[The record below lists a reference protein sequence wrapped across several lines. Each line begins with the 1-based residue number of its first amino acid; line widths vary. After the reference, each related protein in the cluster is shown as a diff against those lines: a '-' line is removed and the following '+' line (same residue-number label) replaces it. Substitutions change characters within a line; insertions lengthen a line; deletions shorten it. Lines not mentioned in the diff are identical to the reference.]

1 MRRLQ
6 NVLILPHT
14 LINMNRDEVLETDNQ
29 DQLRSFRERFVIE
42 DEDVCYLDGNSLGRM
57 PKRTVEEINSL
68 LVNEWGK
75 KMVGGWADW
84 IDEAEQVG
92 NLIGEAALGA
102 SAGQTLAIDTNTIN
116 IYQLAVAAIKARP
129 GRKKI
134 LIDRANFPSD
144 RYALEAIA
152 ESHGMEL
159 VYIENED
166 PTISP
171 QEEITLDLLS
181 RYLDDDVALVT
192 LQIVQY
198 RSGVLNNYA
207 AIEKMVRARGALM
220 LWDCSHAVGSVDL
233 QFDKNEIGLAAGCT
247 YKYGNS
253 GPGAPGW
260 LYVSHKLQSELD
272 APIRGWFAAKNQFA
286 MERTFEREDGI
297 RGFQI
302 STPPIIGLRAVKVG
316 FEMIK
321 EAGMKAINE
330 KCLKGTDLMIELF
343 DQWLEP
349 LGFSLATPRERSRR
363 CGHIII
369 THPDGAKIARALRE
383 LKNVYPDYREPNG
396 IRFSFSPLPTSFTE
410 LYEGFSRLRDL
421 VASGDYKNMKVVE
434 SKVT

>member
-14 LINMNRDEVLETDNQ
+14 LINMNRDEALETDNQ
-29 DQLRSFRERFVIE
+29 DQLRSFRERFVVE
-42 DEDVCYLDGNSLGRM
+42 DENVCYLDGNSLGRM

-75 KMVGGWADW
+75 KMVGGWSDW

-152 ESHGMEL
+152 EIHGMEL

-260 LYVSHKLQSELD
+260 LYVSHKLQSELNV
-272 APIRGWFAAKNQFA
+272 PIRGWFAAKNQFA
-286 MERTFEREDGI
+286 MERLFERVDGI

-410 LYEGFSRLRDL
+410 LCEGFSRLRDL

>member
-1 MRRLQ
+1 MSEKQIISMYDNLDPLSKYRREF
-6 NVLILPHT
+6 LIS
-14 LINMNRDEVLETDNQ
+14 DDG
-29 DQLRSFRERFVIE
+29 
-42 DEDVCYLDGNSLGRM
+42 VCYLDGNSLGRM
-57 PKRTVEEINSL
+57 PKRTIDEINDL
-68 LVNEWGK
+68 LINEWGR

-102 SAGQTLAIDTNTIN
+102 APGQTLALDTNTIN
-116 IYQLAVAAIKARP
+116 IYQLAVAGIKARP

-152 ESHGMEL
+152 DLHGMEL
-159 VYIENED
+159 IYIENED
-166 PTISP
+166 PALSP
-171 QEEITLDLLS
+171 QEEITLELLN

-198 RSGVLNNYA
+198 RSGVLNDYA
-207 AIEKMVRARGALM
+207 SIEKAVRARGALM
-220 LWDCSHAVGSVDL
+220 LWDCSHSVGSVDL
-233 QFDKNEIGLAAGCT
+233 QFDKHGIGLAAGCT

-260 LYVSHKLQSELD
+260 LYVSHDLQKELNV
-272 APIRGWFAAKNQFA
+272 PIRGWFAAKNQFA
-286 MERTFEREDGI
+286 MERNFEREDGI

-302 STPPIIGLRAVKVG
+302 STPPVIGLRAVKVG

-343 DQWLEP
+343 DLWLEP
-349 LGFSLATPRERSRR
+349 LGFSLATPRERHRR

-383 LKNVYPDYREPNG
+383 VKNVYPDYREPNG
-396 IRFSFSPLPTSFTE
+396 IRFSFSPLPTSFIE
-410 LYEGFSRLRDL
+410 LYEGFARLRDL
-421 VASGDYKNMKVVE
+421 VASGEYKNLEVKE
-434 SKVT
+434 IKVT

>member
-14 LINMNRDEVLETDNQ
+14 LINMNRDKALAAENQ
-29 DQLRSFRERFVIE
+29 DQLRSFRQRFVIE
-42 DEDVCYLDGNSLGRM
+42 DESVCYLDGNSLGRM
-57 PKRTVEEINSL
+57 PKRTVEEINAL

-102 SAGQTLAIDTNTIN
+102 SAGQTLALDTNTIN
-116 IYQLAVAAIKARP
+116 IFQLAVAAITARP

-144 RYALEAIA
+144 RYAIEAIA

-171 QEEITLDLLS
+171 QEEITLDLLG

-198 RSGVLNNYA
+198 RSGVLNDYA

-260 LYVSHKLQSELD
+260 LYVSHKLQSELNV
-272 APIRGWFAAKNQFA
+272 PIRGWFAAKNQFA
-286 MERTFEREDGI
+286 MERIFEREDGI

-321 EAGMKAINE
+321 EAGMRAINE

-396 IRFSFSPLPTSFTE
+396 IRFSFSPLPTSFIE

>member
-1 MRRLQ
+1 MESL
-6 NVLILPHT
+6 
-14 LINMNRDEVLETDNQ
+14 MNGDSLDN
-29 DQLRSFRERFVIE
+29 LSHFRERFYIE

-57 PKRTVEEINSL
+57 PKRTVEEINAL

-102 SAGQTLAIDTNTIN
+102 SAGQTLALDTNTIN
-116 IYQLAVAAIKARP
+116 IFQLAVAAITARP

-144 RYALEAIA
+144 RYAIEAIA

-171 QEEITLDLLS
+171 QEEITLDLLG

-198 RSGVLNNYA
+198 RSGVLNDYA

-260 LYVSHKLQSELD
+260 LYVSHKLQSELNV
-272 APIRGWFAAKNQFA
+272 PIRGWFAAKNQFA
-286 MERTFEREDGI
+286 MERIFEREDGI

-321 EAGMKAINE
+321 EAGMRAINE

-343 DQWLEP
+343 DEWLEP

>member
-1 MRRLQ
+1 MALLAQ
-6 NVLILPHT
+6 KSALGVPLNIDAF
-14 LINMNRDEVLETDNQ
+14 MNSDDS
-29 DQLRSFRERFVIE
+29 DQLSRFREQFVI
-42 DEDVCYLDGNSLGRM
+42 DDKSICYLDGNSLGRM
-57 PKRTVEEINSL
+57 PKRTINEINDL
-68 LVNEWGK
+68 LFNEWGK
-75 KMVGGWADW
+75 KLVGGWADW
-84 IDEAEQVG
+84 IDEAERVG
-92 NLIGEAALGA
+92 DLIGEAALGA
-102 SAGQTLAIDTNTIN
+102 SAGQTLSLDTNTIN
-116 IYQLAVAAIKARP
+116 IYQLAVAAIEVRP

-144 RYALEAIA
+144 RYAIESIA
-152 ESHGMEL
+152 ESLGMEL

-166 PTISP
+166 PTLSP
-171 QEEITLDLLS
+171 QEEITLDLLN

-198 RSGVLNNYA
+198 RSGVLNDYA
-207 AIEKMVRARGALM
+207 AIEKAVRARGALM

-233 QFDKNEIGLAAGCT
+233 QFDKHGIGLAAGCT

-260 LYVSHKLQSELD
+260 LYVSHELQRELIV
-272 APIRGWFAAKNQFA
+272 PIRGWFAAKNQFA
-286 MERTFEREDGI
+286 MERTFEREEGI

-330 KCLKGTDLMIELF
+330 KCLKGTDLMIQLF
-343 DQWLEP
+343 DEWLQP
-349 LGFSLATPRERSRR
+349 LGFSLATPRERHRR

-421 VASGDYKNMKVVE
+421 VASGEYKNLTAKE
-434 SKVT
+434 GKVT

>member
-14 LINMNRDEVLETDNQ
+14 LINMNRDKALETDNQ
-29 DQLRSFRERFVIE
+29 DQLQSFRERFVVE

-57 PKRTVEEINSL
+57 PKRTVEEIDSL

-75 KMVGGWADW
+75 KMVGGWSDW

-181 RYLDDDVALVT
+181 RHLDDDVALVT

-198 RSGVLNNYA
+198 RSGVLNDYA

-260 LYVSHKLQSELD
+260 LYVSHKLQSELNV
-272 APIRGWFAAKNQFA
+272 PIRGWFAAKNQFA

>member
-29 DQLRSFRERFVIE
+29 DQLRSFRERFVVE

-134 LIDRANFPSD
+134 LIDCANFPSD
-144 RYALEAIA
+144 RYAIEAIS
-152 ESHGMEL
+152 ESYGMEL

-171 QEEITLDLLS
+171 QEELTLDLLG

-198 RSGVLNNYA
+198 RSGVLNDYA

-260 LYVSHKLQSELD
+260 LYVSHKLQSELNV
-272 APIRGWFAAKNQFA
+272 PIRGWFAAKNQFA
-286 MERTFEREDGI
+286 MERIFEREDGI

-321 EAGMKAINE
+321 EAGMRAINE

-343 DQWLEP
+343 DEWLEP

-421 VASGDYKNMKVVE
+421 VASGDYKNMKVLE

>member
-1 MRRLQ
+1 MESL
-6 NVLILPHT
+6 
-14 LINMNRDEVLETDNQ
+14 MNGDSLDN
-29 DQLRSFRERFVIE
+29 LSHFRERFYIE

-57 PKRTVEEINSL
+57 PKRTVEEINAL

-102 SAGQTLAIDTNTIN
+102 SAGQTLALDTNTIN
-116 IYQLAVAAIKARP
+116 IFQLAVAAITARP

-144 RYALEAIA
+144 RYAIEAIA

-171 QEEITLDLLS
+171 QEEITLDLLG

-198 RSGVLNNYA
+198 RSGVLNDYA

-260 LYVSHKLQSELD
+260 LYVSHKLQSELNV
-272 APIRGWFAAKNQFA
+272 PIRGWFAAKNQFA
-286 MERTFEREDGI
+286 MERIFEREDGI

-321 EAGMKAINE
+321 EAGMRAINE

-343 DQWLEP
+343 DEWLEP

-396 IRFSFSPLPTSFTE
+396 IRFSFSPLPTSFIE

>member
-1 MRRLQ
+1 VYLLNIER
-6 NVLILPHT
+6 
-14 LINMNRDEVLETDNQ
+14 LINSGSSDDL
-29 DQLRSFRERFVIE
+29 SHFRERFIVE

-57 PKRTVEEINSL
+57 PKRTVEEIDSL

-75 KMVGGWADW
+75 KMVGGWSDW

-144 RYALEAIA
+144 RYAIEAIS
-152 ESHGMEL
+152 ESYGMEL

-171 QEEITLDLLS
+171 QEEITLDLLG

-198 RSGVLNNYA
+198 RSGVLNDYA

-260 LYVSHKLQSELD
+260 LYVSHKLQSELNV
-272 APIRGWFAAKNQFA
+272 PIRGWFAAKNQFA